1 MGAKWGETP
10 PKSCPGRLR
19 MQYSKEPP
27 DRAHMQ
33 RVVRRSLPLLLFM
46 VPRRPADGRRAAR
59 QQLWRCPRTRCPLA
73 RWPPSLSPSLPPRT
87 HASQISRVASNARGP
102 KHQNG
107 RPTVVRRFI
116 CLLAQQAAFVHDF
129 VSSAPCHSH
138 SRNDGIIF
146 VQSRTCELSCKH
158 STKSTAKTNE

>member
-1 MGAKWGETP
+1 
-10 PKSCPGRLR
+10 

-46 VPRRPADGRRAAR
+46 VPRPPGGQRAAR

-73 RWPPSLSPSLPPRT
+73 RWSVRRPPSLLPRT
-87 HASQISRVASNARGP
+87 HASQISRAAEAAANARGP

-107 RPTVVRRFI
+107 RPTD
-116 CLLAQQAAFVHDF
+116 ASFVFLHNKW
-129 VSSAPCHSH
+129 PLCM
-138 SRNDGIIF
+138 IL
-146 VQSRTCELSCKH
+146 SRTLATTASFLSNQELANSPANTRQ
-158 STKSTAKTNE
+158 SQRPRREEETNE